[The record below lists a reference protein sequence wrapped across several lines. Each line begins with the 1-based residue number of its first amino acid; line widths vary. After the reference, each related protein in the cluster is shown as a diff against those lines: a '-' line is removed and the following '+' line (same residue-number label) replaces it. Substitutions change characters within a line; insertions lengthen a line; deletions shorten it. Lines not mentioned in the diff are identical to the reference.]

1 MIIKCERGKHYY
13 NTAEHRKCP
22 FCTMVYET
30 NATPLQKDENTGEAL
45 TETETMH
52 DLDRKETGDSV

>member
-22 FCTMVYET
+22 FCVQV
-30 NATPLQKDENTGEAL
+30 QKQINEQKRELNKRGDESICL
-45 TETETMH
+45 TETIDM
-52 DLDRKETGDSV
+52 